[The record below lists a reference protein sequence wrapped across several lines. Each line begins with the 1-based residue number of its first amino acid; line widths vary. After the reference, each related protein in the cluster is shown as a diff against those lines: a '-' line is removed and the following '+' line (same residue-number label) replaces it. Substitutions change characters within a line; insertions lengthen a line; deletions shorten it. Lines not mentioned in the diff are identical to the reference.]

1 MKDKIKHFDNQIYQI
16 ETKIKT
22 YLKIIFISL
31 LIIMSILLIFD
42 NRKKQEQIHNLYI
55 KLEEKDTEI
64 NHFILNETMRR
75 EELGWIK

>member
-1 MKDKIKHFDNQIYQI
+1 MKDKIKHFDNQIYQT

-42 NRKKQEQIHNLYI
+42 NYKKQEQIHNLHI
-55 KLEEKDTEI
+55 KIEEKDTEI
-64 NHFILNETMRR
+64 NHYILNETIKK
-75 EELGWIK
+75 EEVQDE

>member
-1 MKDKIKHFDNQIYQI
+1 MKDKIKHFDNQIYQT

-42 NRKKQEQIHNLYI
+42 NYKKQEQIHNLHI
-55 KLEEKDTEI
+55 KIEEKDTEI

-75 EELGWIK
+75 EEAKDE

>member
-1 MKDKIKHFDNQIYQI
+1 MKDKIKHFDNQIYQT

-42 NRKKQEQIHNLYI
+42 NCKKQEQIHNLYI
-55 KLEEKDTEI
+55 KMEEKDTEI

-75 EELGWIK
+75 EEAKDE

>member
-1 MKDKIKHFDNQIYQI
+1 MKDKIKHFDNQIYQT

-42 NRKKQEQIHNLYI
+42 NCKKQEQIHNLYI

-75 EELGWIK
+75 EEAKDE